1 MNFYTIDPATLG
13 SDTEDDSAD
22 EASNE
27 KEFSRLLMGEGLEE
41 EKEAKGNILEQVMKE
56 VNKMDHEGE
65 RRQIYDMELSIKD
78 YELDPEVQTC
88 MTDWPL
94 KPYAGLEDIEAEKHL
109 ANDHL
114 VPINY
119 YDNEDGFWD
128 NYIKEKQE
136 RQVSAGFITN
146 RRYFKH

>member
-1 MNFYTIDPATLG
+1 MVAGVSLETKPRDLSKPQEYVEYCSGWMTAGT
-13 SDTEDDSAD
+13 TEDDSAD

-128 NYIKEKQE
+128 NYIK
-136 RQVSAGFITN
+136 
-146 RRYFKH
+146 